1 MEKKFQAETGLL
13 KSAILFILFLI
24 YTDLVCI
31 IDVQPIGPTSTT
43 VGFAN
48 LNQLFVRHI
57 GVHAIFYTITDFMAI
72 LSFLVVFTFAL
83 LGLIQ
88 LIKRK
93 SFFKVDGEIVMMGV
107 MYVLVGIFYLV
118 FEKVV
123 INYRPVLIDGVLEAS
138 YPSSHTVLAVTVVW
152 SALIEANRLL
162 KNKKSAG
169 IAVKVIGGVVIA
181 ITVVGRVLS
190 GVHWFT
196 DILGGILLSV
206 FVVYFYCTL
215 VKCYNIFLDK
225 RKAKSQEE

>member
-57 GVHAIFYTITDFMAI
+57 GVHAIFYTITDIMAI
-72 LSFLVVFTFAL
+72 LSFLVVFIFAL

-88 LIKRK
+88 LIKRR

-107 MYVLVGIFYLV
+107 MYVLMGVFYLV

-123 INYRPVLIDGVLEAS
+123 INYRPVLIDGVLEPS
-138 YPSSHTVLAVTVVW
+138 YPSSHTMLAVTIVW
-152 SALIEANRLL
+152 AALIEANRLL
-162 KNKKSAG
+162 KNKKG
-169 IAVKVIGGVVIA
+169 IKIAVMVIGGVIIA
-181 ITVVGRVLS
+181 VTVVGRVLS

-196 DILGGILLSV
+196 DILGGVILSAFL
-206 FVVYFYCTL
+206 VYFYCTL
-215 VKCYNIFLDK
+215 VKWYNIMIEK
-225 RKAKSQEE
+225 REAKSQEE